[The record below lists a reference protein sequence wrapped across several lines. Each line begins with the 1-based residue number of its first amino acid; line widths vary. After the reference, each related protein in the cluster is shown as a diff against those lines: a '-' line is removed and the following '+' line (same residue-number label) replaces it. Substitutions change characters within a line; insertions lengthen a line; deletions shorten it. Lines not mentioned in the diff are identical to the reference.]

1 MNAPVLARKVSCA
14 PATKQLSV
22 FLIAGEPSGDALGA
36 ALMRELR
43 GKAQHVRFVGVG
55 GAAMEGEGL
64 ASLLPLRDIAV
75 MGVLPVL
82 KRLPSLLDAIRKVA
96 DAVVATN
103 PDVLVIIDS
112 PDFTHRVARRVQRA
126 RPDLPIVDYVSP
138 SVWGWRP
145 GRARRMRRYIDHVL
159 ALLPFEPGIYERLG
173 GPACTYVGHP
183 LVEEIEA
190 LRPNPEDMRQRERS
204 PPILL
209 VMPGSRESEIRRLM
223 PVFGAAAAGMS
234 EPLEIVLPTLPSL
247 EPLVWRAAAS
257 WPRKPRI
264 LIGREETYA
273 AMRRAR
279 GALVASGTAT
289 LELTLAGVPMVV
301 GYRVSLLEELVAR
314 LLLVTDKIAL
324 PNLILGRHAVPE
336 LVQRDCSPRKLLEAL
351 RPLLA
356 GGAKREAQLVALSE
370 VAAQMRADGMTPS
383 ARAAK
388 IVEQT
393 ARQQP
398 LRHSV

>member
-1 MNAPVLARKVSCA
+1 MNAPVLAREVSCA

-183 LVEEIEA
+183 LVE
-190 LRPNPEDMRQRERS
+190 
-204 PPILL
+204 
-209 VMPGSRESEIRRLM
+209 EIRRLM